1 MPTPP
6 PLLSLFPSPLP
17 SFPQGEGKSAEGKDS
32 GDLKLQ
38 ARGDDLTNASSHA
51 PAMSAASLA
60 ASDRDT
66 LVEFRTRLEDE
77 RVTMRKAF
85 QKFDV
90 TGDKTV
96 TPAELRQGL
105 RSLGVELD
113 DGQAARLTQ
122 RFDLEGDGR
131 LHYFEFVKLF
141 HGLPPSCVY

>member
-1 MPTPP
+1 M
-6 PLLSLFPSPLP
+6 
-17 SFPQGEGKSAEGKDS
+17 
-32 GDLKLQ
+32 KLQ
-38 ARGDDLTNASSHA
+38 AHSDDLTNASSHA
-51 PAMSAASLA
+51 PALSAASLA